1 MWIRKSINLMFFL
14 VVLVLAGVGL
24 TFFTVAGNGA
34 VFSIC
39 AGHSDDNPGM
49 ILFLLSRA
57 CVEPRPFLLFTLLC
71 WRGEW
76 GCM

>member
-34 VFSIC
+34 VF
-39 AGHSDDNPGM
+39 
-49 ILFLLSRA
+49 
-57 CVEPRPFLLFTLLC
+57 
-71 WRGEW
+71 
-76 GCM
+76 